1 MNFAAL
7 LDRELADVREMLIAK
22 NTAYGNSALDPV
34 RIFSKADAI
43 EQIKVRLD
51 DKISRL
57 ARGQAAGE
65 DVETDLL
72 GYLFLLR
79 IARRRAVKD
88 CVAFIRAA
96 MPIAEAFLHGA
107 VGSDVAHDA
116 NQEKDQSRDPLDAS
130 LRQDRDTAFSPPSPE
145 EKDASQAE

>member
-7 LDRELADVREMLIAK
+7 LDRELADVRDMLIAK

-34 RIFSKADAI
+34 RIFSQADTV

-51 DKISRL
+51 DKLSRL

-79 IARRRAVKD
+79 IARRIAADNLNAVTSA
-88 CVAFIRAA
+88 VSPAFTIGFEGL
-96 MPIAEAFLHGA
+96 IGA
-107 VGSDVAHDA
+107 DVALNA
-116 NQEKDQSRDPLDAS
+116 KLRNDQSRVERDA
-130 LRQDRDTAFSPPSPE
+130 AFPSP
-145 EKDASQAE
+145 SQEVADVHARKAQ

>member
-1 MNFAAL
+1 MDFATL
-7 LDRELADVREMLIAK
+7 LDRELADVRDMLIAK

-57 ARGQAAGE
+57 QRGSNAGE

-79 IARRRAVKD
+79 IARRIAVD
-88 CVAFIRAA
+88 NLDAVTSAVL
-96 MPIAEAFLHGA
+96 PAFLA
-107 VGSDVAHDA
+107 VGGPIGADVALDA
-116 NQEKDQSRDPLDAS
+116 NQQKDQSREPLDAC
-130 LRQDRDTAFSPPSPE
+130 LRQDRDAAFPSPSPE
-145 EKDASQAE
+145 GKNAREKQ